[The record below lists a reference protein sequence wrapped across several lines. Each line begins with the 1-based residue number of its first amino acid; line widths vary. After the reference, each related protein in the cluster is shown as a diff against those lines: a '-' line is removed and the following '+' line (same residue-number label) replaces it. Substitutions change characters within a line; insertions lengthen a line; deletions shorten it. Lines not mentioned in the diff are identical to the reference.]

1 MSMTFFDRL
10 QAWITDLRLFVPAVA
25 VLAAAAL
32 LRHPA
37 VVPLLLVFD
46 ALMMVGVCC
55 ILGLRRE
62 STFIRTAS
70 RRGLPF
76 LLLLAG
82 YALLV
87 ALLIAY
93 PLQWLQRDRSLGATI
108 AVSTEAV
115 VAVLG
120 LWRFWPVFGLLFVWR
135 KACPSQSTNVGVGA
149 AIARCSRLAHQLTGH
164 NEVFF
169 SHGLIVALGVLAL
182 AVGAMAIGAA
192 AAMSAP
198 EMQLV
203 AIAIYGLAI
212 TPLVC
217 VVIANR
223 CATALLLELRRQR
236 RERAVP
242 AAAQPAPTLDAQT
255 LHVAAP
261 DKQPTPADLN
271 AKLLRCARAG
281 QTDLALAALAHGADP
296 NTLPPSDDR
305 DQRSVVVLATLGT
318 DMRLLRGL
326 IAKGADLNRAHA
338 GLTPLIAATRDSHQ
352 GRPEAVMTLLTNGAD
367 PRCVDPGGNSALHYA
382 ALSATPIVCALLCDA
397 AAPLDAVNRDGLS
410 PLAMACAAGNWALAR
425 FLLER
430 GAKMENERAQ
440 PALLSA
446 AACNDDDPTGAEL
459 LLKRKAR
466 VDACDALGR
475 TALMIAALHGNA
487 AIAEVLIDA
496 GAQVGATDTR
506 GTTALMEAARSG
518 ADVVVE
524 LIAQRD
530 SALDAADAM
539 GRTALIIASQ
549 SRKSGEATIRLL
561 LQAGASPDVRT
572 SDGKRAV
579 DFAAAAGRWNIVALL
594 DPDYPLPASVADS
607 PTVAP
612 AGLASPPHLL
622 DALRFGHWNIVET
635 FEAPVRAWPV
645 ADLEVLYIE
654 LAEHEPPA
662 SRIWLIDHG
671 LRPQATDDGG
681 ASVLDALL
689 ARLPRAADAACEWHQ
704 HGASPSGI
712 HAIIRVCAALSGA
725 GQLRP
730 KLENL
735 ALDMIGNGADPF
747 LPNGDGRTPLAHAV
761 AAGSSSVVQALLDRG
776 VDPNVR
782 DRQGRT
788 PLFDALA
795 LPVDQA
801 DAIIRRLIR
810 AGASPEIAAI
820 NGETPL
826 GLALGRPELR
836 RWFNWQ
842 QWKLPARPPR
852 GEDLPAAAAL
862 GDLDA
867 ITKLLDLDLP
877 IHSVDAQGA
886 DALLRAAGSGHAA
899 LIGLLLDRGADP
911 ARAAPSG
918 ATPLSAAVTARREA
932 AVATLLERG
941 VAVDSRLPT
950 GATPL
955 MIAAALGFPEIVTRL
970 LARGAQVNARDER
983 GTSSLH
989 AAAQFA
995 FRSSETD
1002 SARRVL
1008 QLLLEHG
1015 ADVNASNASGQTPLL
1030 LLLGARAEPG
1040 SPADQ
1045 KHLLALL
1052 PLFLLAHADID
1063 LQDQRGVGPLHACAI
1078 HGLLLPARALL
1089 AAKAD
1094 PGRRDVLDRSP
1105 RQVAQLLGY
1114 IDLAAELGQREP
1126 AAHAVDSQAIDTR
1139 G

>member
-10 QAWITDLRLFVPAVA
+10 KAWITDLRLFVPAVA
-25 VLAAAAL
+25 VLVAAAL

-37 VVPLLLVFD
+37 AVLLLLVFD
-46 ALMMVGVCC
+46 ALMMVGVCRA
-55 ILGLRRE
+55 LGLRHE
-62 STFIRTAS
+62 ATFIRTAL

-76 LLLLAG
+76 LLLLAA

-135 KACPSQSTNVGVGA
+135 KACPSQSTNIDVGA
-149 AIARCSRLAHQLTGH
+149 AIARCSRLAHQLTGR

-182 AVGAMAIGAA
+182 AAGAMAIGAVGA
-192 AAMSAP
+192 ASAP
-198 EMQLV
+198 EMQLAAV
-203 AIAIYGLAI
+203 AIYGLVIA
-212 TPLVC
+212 PLVC

-223 CATALLLELRRQR
+223 CATALLHELRRQR
-236 RERAVP
+236 RDRTVP
-242 AAAQPAPTLDAQT
+242 LAAPPAPIEAQT
-255 LHVAAP
+255 QETSAP
-261 DKQPTPADLN
+261 GKLPTPADFN

-296 NTLPPSDDR
+296 NTLPPPDDR

-410 PLAMACAAGNWALAR
+410 PLAMACSAGNWALAR

-530 SALDAADAM
+530 PAPDASDAM

-549 SRKSGEATIRLL
+549 SRKSGETTIRLL
-561 LQAGASPDVRT
+561 LQAGASSDIRT

-607 PTVAP
+607 PAVAP
-612 AGLASPPHLL
+612 AGRVSPPHLL

-635 FEAPVRAWPV
+635 FEAPVRAWPLL
-645 ADLEVLYIE
+645 DLERLYLE

-662 SRIWLIDHG
+662 SRIWLVDHG
-671 LRPQATDDGG
+671 LRPQATVDGG

-704 HGASPSGI
+704 HGASPSGL

-735 ALDMIGNGADPF
+735 ALEMIGNGADPF

-761 AAGSSSVVQALLDRG
+761 AAGSVCVVQALLDRG

-795 LPVDQA
+795 LPVEQA
-801 DAIIRRLIR
+801 DAIIRQLIR
-810 AGASPEIAAI
+810 AGASPEIAAA

-826 GLALGRPELR
+826 GLALARPELR

-842 QWKLPARPPR
+842 RWKLPARPPR

-867 ITKLLDLDLP
+867 VTKLLDLDLP
-877 IHSVDAQGA
+877 LHSVDAQGA

-918 ATPLSAAVTARREA
+918 ATPLSAAVTARRED

-950 GATPL
+950 GGTPL

-1002 SARRVL
+1002 GARRVL

-1015 ADVNASNASGQTPLL
+1015 ADVNAVNVSGQTPLL
-1030 LLLGARAEPG
+1030 LLLGGRAEPG

-1052 PLFLLAHADID
+1052 PLFLLAHADIN

-1126 AAHAVDSQAIDTR
+1126 AAHAVDNKAIDTR

>member
-1 MSMTFFDRL
+1 
-10 QAWITDLRLFVPAVA
+10 LRLFVPAVA
-25 VLAAAAL
+25 VLVAAAL

-37 VVPLLLVFD
+37 AVLLLLVFD
-46 ALMMVGVCC
+46 ALMMVGICRV
-55 ILGLRRE
+55 LGLRHE
-62 STFIRTAS
+62 TTFIRTAV

-76 LLLLAG
+76 LLLLAA

-108 AVSTEAV
+108 AVSTEVV

-135 KACPSQSTNVGVGA
+135 NAYPNHLAHAEIGSATS
-149 AIARCSRLAHQLTGH
+149 RCTRFAHQLTGH
-164 NEVFF
+164 NEFFF

-182 AVGAMAIGAA
+182 AVGALTIGTASGS
-192 AAMSAP
+192 SAP
-198 EMQLV
+198 EMQLAAV
-203 AIAIYGLAI
+203 AIYGLAI
-212 TPLVC
+212 GPLVC
-217 VVIANR
+217 FVIANR
-223 CATALLLELRRQR
+223 SVTALLLELRRQR
-236 RERAVP
+236 RERVVPVAAPP
-242 AAAQPAPTLDAQT
+242 AATIDAQT
-255 LHVAAP
+255 FHTAAP
-261 DKQPTPADLN
+261 GKLSAPADFN

-296 NTLPPSDDR
+296 NTLPSAEDR
-305 DQRSVVVLATLGT
+305 DQRSVVVLATLGN

-446 AACNDDDPTGAEL
+446 AACNDDNPAGAEL

-475 TALMIAALHGNA
+475 TALMMAALHGNA
-487 AIAEVLIDA
+487 AIAEALIDA
-496 GAQVGATDTR
+496 GAQVGAADTR

-518 ADVVVE
+518 AAVVVE
-524 LIAQRD
+524 LIAERD
-530 SALDAADAM
+530 RAPDAADAM

-549 SRKSGEATIRLL
+549 SRKSDEATIRLL
-561 LQAGASPDVRT
+561 LQAGASPNIRT

-594 DPDYPLPASVADS
+594 DPDYQLPASVADG
-607 PTVAP
+607 PAVVP
-612 AGLASPPHLL
+612 AGRTSPPHLL

-635 FEAPVRAWPV
+635 FEAPLRAWPMV
-645 ADLEVLYIE
+645 ELERLYLE

-671 LRPQATDDGG
+671 LRPQATDDSG
-681 ASVLDALL
+681 ANVFDALL
-689 ARLPRAADAACEWHQ
+689 ARLPRAADAAWEWHE
-704 HGASPSGI
+704 HGASSSGI

-725 GQLRP
+725 GPLRQ

-735 ALDMIGNGADPF
+735 ALEMIGNGADPF

-761 AAGSSSVVQALLDRG
+761 AAGSAPIVQALLDRG
-776 VDPNVR
+776 VDPNAR

-795 LPVDQA
+795 LLVDQA
-801 DAIIRRLIR
+801 DAIIRLLIR
-810 AGASPEIAAI
+810 AGASPEIAAA

-836 RWFNWQ
+836 RWFNWP
-842 QWKLPARPPR
+842 QWQLPARPPR
-852 GEDLPAAAAL
+852 GEDLPAAAVL
-862 GDLDA
+862 GDRDA
-867 ITKLLDLDLP
+867 MTKLLDLGLP
-877 IHSVDAQGA
+877 INSVDAQGA

-918 ATPLSAAVTARREA
+918 ATPLSAAVTARRED
-932 AVATLLERG
+932 AVAVLLDRG
-941 VAVDSRLPT
+941 VAVDSRLST
-950 GATPL
+950 GGTPL

-970 LARGAQVNARDER
+970 LARGAQVNASDER

-995 FRSSETD
+995 FRSGETD

-1015 ADVNASNASGQTPLL
+1015 ADVNAVNVSGQTPLL
-1030 LLLGARAEPG
+1030 LLLGGRAEPG
-1040 SPADQ
+1040 SPVDQ

-1052 PLFLLAHADID
+1052 PLFLLAHADIN

-1078 HGLLLPARALL
+1078 HGLLLSARALL

-1105 RQVAQLLGY
+1105 RQVAHLLGY

-1126 AAHAVDSQAIDTR
+1126 AGHAVADDQVVDNNR